1 MFGDIVDPSVKV
13 GSRKWYTVPVS
24 IGVHTALLAAV
35 VIIPLMASDIL
46 PVPPAM
52 MTFAAPPPP
61 PPPPPAPVRVGGAI
75 ATRKQI
81 KHGDPVYPPIA
92 QTARV
97 QGIVI
102 LECTIGTDGRVTD
115 VKVLRSVPLL
125 DQAALDA
132 VKQWT
137 YTPTMLNGQAV
148 AVIMTVTVN
157 FALR

>member
-1 MFGDIVDPSVKV
+1 M
-13 GSRKWYTVPVS
+13 
-24 IGVHTALLAAV
+24 
-35 VIIPLMASDIL
+35 
-46 PVPPAM
+46 
-52 MTFAAPPPP
+52 
-61 PPPPPAPVRVGGAI
+61 GGAI
-75 ATRKQI
+75 KPPTPV
-81 KHGDPVYPPIA
+81 KHVDPVYPAIA

-102 LECTIGTDGRVTD
+102 IEATIGTDGHVTD
-115 VKVLRSVPLL
+115 AKVLKSVPLL

-132 VKQWT
+132 VKQWV

>member
-1 MFGDIVDPSVKV
+1 MNPAAA
-13 GSRKWYTVPVS
+13 PVEAPKEIKAETGIEQGAAKAVTGIEGGLTGGLTGGI
-24 IGVHTALLAAV
+24 IGGLEAA
-35 VIIPLMASDIL
+35 
-46 PVPPAM
+46 PP
-52 MTFAAPPPP
+52 PPPP
-61 PPPPPAPVRVGGAI
+61 PPPPPAPVRVGGNI
-75 ATRKQI
+75 AQPKPV
-81 KHGDPVYPPIA
+81 KHVDPVYPPIA

-102 LECTIGTDGRVTD
+102 IEATIGTDGRVTD
-115 VKVLRSVPLL
+115 AKVLKSVPLL

-148 AVIMTVTVN
+148 SVIMTVTVN